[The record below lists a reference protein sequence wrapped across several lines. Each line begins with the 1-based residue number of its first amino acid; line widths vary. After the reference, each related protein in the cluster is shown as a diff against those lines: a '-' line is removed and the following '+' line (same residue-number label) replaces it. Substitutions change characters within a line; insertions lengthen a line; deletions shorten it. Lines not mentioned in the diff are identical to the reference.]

1 MPPAS
6 VVWAPR
12 SVAVD
17 TSLLRLKMIVSR
29 RVFAR
34 QHARTVVAYG
44 GQRYRRDED
53 GAWRDD
59 AGRRADLKTCF
70 ALADQEKR
78 GAGA

>member
-1 MPPAS
+1 M
-6 VVWAPR
+6 
-12 SVAVD
+12 D
-17 TSLLRLKMIVSR
+17 TSLLRLKMILSR
-29 RVFAR
+29 RVFDGQR
-34 QHARTVVAYG
+34 ARTVVAHG

-70 ALADQEKR
+70 ALADEEKR